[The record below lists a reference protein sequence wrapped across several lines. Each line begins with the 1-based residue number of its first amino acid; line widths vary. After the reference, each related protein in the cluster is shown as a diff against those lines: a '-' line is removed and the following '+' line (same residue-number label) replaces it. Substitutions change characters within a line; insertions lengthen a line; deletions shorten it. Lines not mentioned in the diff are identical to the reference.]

1 MEKEVKQG
9 QTGNPL
15 IKIHACFEELETL
28 RFLNFLEHKEGKL
41 IYKGVTEE
49 QNRKSKDF
57 FFNSISL
64 LTDKLK
70 HTHQEVIRE
79 VAEALLRGENRSII
93 IFGNDESKKEKL
105 MIGEWQNAGIL
116 LQIVSQLFNICYD
129 REI

>member
-1 MEKEVKQG
+1 M
-9 QTGNPL
+9 
-15 IKIHACFEELETL
+15 
-28 RFLNFLEHKEGKL
+28 
-41 IYKGVTEE
+41 TEE

-70 HTHQEVIRE
+70 HTHQEVIRDT
-79 VAEALLRGENRSII
+79 AEALLRGENRSII

-105 MIGEWQNAGIL
+105 MIGESQNAGIL

-129 REI
+129 R